1 MAHCVLHRGR
11 LVTAV
16 HHAIG
21 ALLVVAGTV
30 RVPVGFLHPLAK
42 ARRVAFTEQITGTL
56 PTKDVPGRVAPR
68 SAAVFLVA
76 GQEVEEKTR
85 LAERPCARTSA
96 TAENVAKKLLGAS
109 AGEKVCLI
117 RRPFIRISRRYRDA
131 IDAERAGLVEK
142 PRDAVRVGIVEQG
155 AVDINAKAACLRGSN
170 CGYGTL
176 VDALFA
182 HRVVVHLAV
191 AVEVH
196 RPDEVRARLEQ
207 MEPFLQQQGVRAQVD
222 ELAPRNDAGS
232 DRRDLLVQ
240 QGLSAGDGDDR
251 LTERDDGL
259 QAFVDRQ
266 ALVQDLVGVIDL
278 AAAGARQIAAEER
291 LEHEHQRISFA
302 PSQLLANDVGAD
314 ARFLKKRNGHDGW
327 ASVGGSDQ
335 DTFAGAARTR
345 SNSAGS
351 RNSTFSSIPG
361 STDTSIVPRRPNA
374 SSTSSTNSSG
384 AEAPAVI
391 PTVSASRTHAASNSL
406 PSAIR

>member
-1 MAHCVLHRGR
+1 M
-11 LVTAV
+11 

-30 RVPVGFLHPLAK
+30 RLPVGLLHQLAK
-42 ARRVAFTEQITGTL
+42 GGRIAFTEQITGTL
-56 PTKDVPGRVAPR
+56 PTEDVPGRIAPR

-96 TAENVAKKLLGAS
+96 AAKNVAKKLLGTS
-109 AGEKVCLI
+109 AGEKVRLI
-117 RRPFIRISRRYRDA
+117 RRPFIRISGRYRDA

-155 AVDINAKAACLRGSN
+155 AVDVDAKAACLRRSN
-170 CGYGTL
+170 GGYGTL

-191 AVEVH
+191 AVEMH
-196 RPDEVRARLEQ
+196 GPDEVRARLEQ
-207 MEPFLQQQGVRAQVD
+207 MEPFLQQQSIRAQVD

-251 LTERDDGL
+251 RAAIIDGL

-266 ALVQDLVGVIDL
+266 ALVEDLVGVIDL
-278 AAAGARQIAAEER
+278 AAASARQIAAEER
-291 LEHEHQRISFA
+291 LEHEHQRVPFA
-302 PSQLLANDVGAD
+302 PRQLLANDVGAD
-314 ARFLKKRNGHDGW
+314 ARFLKKRNGHDGC
-327 ASVGGSDQ
+327 ASASNPI
-335 DTFAGAARTR
+335 RTR
-345 SNSAGS
+345 L
-351 RNSTFSSIPG
+351 P
-361 STDTSIVPRRPNA
+361 VPRAPEATQREAGIPL
-374 SSTSSTNSSG
+374 SPRFR
-384 AEAPAVI
+384 EAPI
-391 PTVSASRTHAASNSL
+391 PRSVRDDLAPQVR
-406 PSAIR
+406 